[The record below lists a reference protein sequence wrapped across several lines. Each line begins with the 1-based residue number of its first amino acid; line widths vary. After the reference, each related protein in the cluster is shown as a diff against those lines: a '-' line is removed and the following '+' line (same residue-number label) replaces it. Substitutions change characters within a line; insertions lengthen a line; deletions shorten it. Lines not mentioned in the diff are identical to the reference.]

1 MPDFFRTNPNS
12 SDTFIRGAARLMW
25 CGTTIAIPTRI
36 QDIINM
42 SLYDPAANWFDLG
55 ATKTGIQI
63 SVNNAEEA
71 FDVDQVIG
79 DIDARPTTWD
89 YAVTTQLAEFSVTR
103 MQLAWEGGAI
113 TNDATPPSGAEF
125 DIGFGVPT
133 VYFKRRLAVLF
144 QRSDLKIRAFIFRT
158 AQRTPQESTVNFAKT
173 GEQIAI
179 PMRFKCLPDLSI
191 SDIYRRVFFIR
202 DQV

>member
-12 SDTFIRGAARLMW
+12 PDTFIRGAARLMW
-25 CGTTIAIPTRI
+25 AGTTIAMPAKLA
-36 QDIINM
+36 DVINM
-42 SLYDPAANWFDLG
+42 SLYDAVANWFDLG

-89 YAVTTQLAEFSVTR
+89 YAVTTQLAEFSVTK
-103 MQLAWEGGAI
+103 MQLAWEGGASG
-113 TNDATPPSGAEF
+113 TDASPPSGPEL

-133 VYFKRRLAVLF
+133 QYFKRRLAVLF
-144 QRSDLKIRAFIFRT
+144 QRSDSKIRGFFFRV
-158 AQRTPQESTVNFAKT
+158 AQRTPQESTVNFSKT

-191 SDIYRRVFFIR
+191 SDLTRRVLVVR
-202 DQV
+202 DMV